1 MPETQPIPVAS
12 CAPIAQDRQAFEDA
26 ALRFRVGQHRRSNTS
41 PGRYRK
47 SQRLEPVETR
57 ASEVS
62 ALQTGALA
70 IGEIALPLPVRAGP
84 TGGKK
89 PSDQSSA
96 NGFLRCGWMRNGAR
110 PCSLSAAGP
119 K

>member
-12 CAPIAQDRQAFEDA
+12 CPPIAQDRQALEDA

-41 PGRYRK
+41 PGRYRE

-70 IGEIALPLPVRAGP
+70 IGDIALPLPVRAGP
-84 TGGKK
+84 TGGKNQAI
-89 PSDQSSA
+89 S
-96 NGFLRCGWMRNGAR
+96 LAR
-110 PCSLSAAGP
+110 TGSYVAAG
-119 K
+119 